1 MQAIFDLYHWEV
13 THFNTIHQGLINQSF
28 EIQTKDGGSFILQT
42 INHQIFKNPESI
54 DYNINSISRYLSQNY
69 PDYCFTHLVP
79 NAKGE
84 SLTKFENRFYRAFKK
99 INGHAFNVIERPD
112 QADAAAKAFGKFT
125 AILNDFDTP
134 SLKITLPHF
143 HDLTLRAAQ
152 FKEALIKGDSHRL
165 AQSKEAIA
173 YLQDQNKLVA
183 QYQYFISS
191 KESRQRVTHHDTKI
205 SNVLFNKKDEAI
217 CVIDLDTVMPG
228 YYISDVGD
236 MCRTYLCPVS
246 EEESDLNLVRTEKS
260 RWEALQKGYVS
271 AMQSTL
277 SNFELDHFVYAGQF
291 MIYMQAIR
299 FLSDHLNKD
308 VYYGAKY
315 DGQNYV
321 RAINQIELLKRYNE
335 MIH

>member
-1 MQAIFDLYHWEV
+1 
-13 THFNTIHQGLINQSF
+13 
-28 EIQTKDGGSFILQT
+28 
-42 INHQIFKNPESI
+42 
-54 DYNINSISRYLSQNY
+54 
-69 PDYCFTHLVP
+69 
-79 NAKGE
+79 
-84 SLTKFENRFYRAFKK
+84 
-99 INGHAFNVIERPD
+99 
-112 QADAAAKAFGKFT
+112 
-125 AILNDFDTP
+125 
-134 SLKITLPHF
+134 
-143 HDLTLRAAQ
+143 
-152 FKEALIKGDSHRL
+152 
-165 AQSKEAIA
+165 
-173 YLQDQNKLVA
+173 
-183 QYQYFISS
+183 
-191 KESRQRVTHHDTKI
+191 
-205 SNVLFNKKDEAI
+205 
-217 CVIDLDTVMPG
+217 
-228 YYISDVGD
+228 